1 MGTLFLLQGGLEN
14 GCLGFLCS
22 GESRDGM
29 RQEGLRL
36 VEFLGRE
43 FREIGVGKGKGKGKG
58 KKEQRGLKA
67 KNSGD

>member
-1 MGTLFLLQGGLEN
+1 
-14 GCLGFLCS
+14 
-22 GESRDGM
+22 M